1 VTDASLATMRL
12 ATSRGEATVP
22 AWRFTVAELV
32 VPVLHA
38 AVAPSAITAPPQ
50 PRIAADSDLSALDG
64 VTGDGPAA
72 AVRRLTV
79 HYTTGACIE
88 TNRVLIHETAGA
100 VVLGADVVAS
110 GGICDDLA
118 KHQKSAVDLAAP
130 LGDRVLLDARTG
142 AAVVYGTCG
151 QWMIMG
157 C

>member
-1 VTDASLATMRL
+1 
-12 ATSRGEATVP
+12 
-22 AWRFTVAELV
+22 
-32 VPVLHA
+32 
-38 AVAPSAITAPPQ
+38 
-50 PRIAADSDLSALDG
+50 
-64 VTGDGPAA
+64 
-72 AVRRLTV
+72 
-79 HYTTGACIE
+79 TTGACIE